1 MMSFRKNE
9 NMIKN
14 KICIITGAGRGIGF
28 QLVEDLLSLGNTV
41 IAFSLTKSKK
51 IDQLLE
57 NNPKYIENLYRYEFD
72 ITDNLKTK
80 EIIQKIWKNFSRIDI
95 LINCV
100 GAPYGSLFSMTPIS
114 EFKKIFDVNFF
125 SIIYIS
131 QICARFMARNKKGV
145 ICNVSSS
152 TSLTSD
158 KGTLVYGSSK
168 ASLNYATKVIS
179 KELADSGIR
188 VNAVAPGVT
197 DTDMLKKM
205 DTEAIK
211 NQLKSSSLKKIAST
225 SQIAGVILF
234 LCSDLSSHMTG
245 QIISVDGG
253 I

>member
-1 MMSFRKNE
+1 
-9 NMIKN
+9 MIKN
-14 KICIITGAGRGIGF
+14 KICIISGAGRGIGF
-28 QLVEDLLSLGNTV
+28 QLVEDLLALDNTV

-51 IDQLLE
+51 LDQLLE
-57 NNPKYIENLYRYEFD
+57 ENPKYEEKLYRYEFD

-80 EIIQKIWKNFSRIDI
+80 EIIQKIWKQFSRIDI
-95 LINCV
+95 LINCA
-100 GAPYGSLFSMTPIS
+100 GSPYGSLFSMTPIS
-114 EFKKIFDVNFF
+114 DFKKIFDVNFF
-125 SIIYIS
+125 SLIYLC
-131 QICARFMARNKKGV
+131 QICARFMARNKKGI

-152 TSLTSD
+152 TSLTSE
-158 KGTLVYGSSK
+158 KGTIVYGSSK

-205 DTEAIK
+205 DPEAIK
-211 NQLKSSSLKKIAST
+211 NQLKSSSLNKIAST
-225 SQIAGVILF
+225 SQISGVILF